1 MPVVQASLKAKK
13 IDTVLILGGCT
24 RYIQALDVSWNKSSK
39 TICTEKSDKWLE
51 TVGIHQE
58 TCWESETSV
67 A

>member
-1 MPVVQASLKAKK
+1 M
-13 IDTVLILGGCT
+13 LGGCT
-24 RYIQALDVSWNKSSK
+24 KYIQALDVSWNKSPK